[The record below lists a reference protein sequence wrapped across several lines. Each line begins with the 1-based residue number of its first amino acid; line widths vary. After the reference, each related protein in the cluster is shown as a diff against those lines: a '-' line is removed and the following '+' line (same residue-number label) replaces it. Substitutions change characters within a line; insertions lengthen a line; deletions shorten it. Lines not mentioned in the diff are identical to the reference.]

1 MLFIL
6 SNLLIFLNMNAKKIF
21 QTIVTVL
28 IVMLVSSC
36 HPWDDSFHGLPDY
49 SYYETGTYDVH
60 VDSSS
65 VKETRFEYVS
75 WIDAPTQPHRR
86 EVSLSASIENV
97 EGEIKILGDFNFG
110 EGTKYVVREGRG
122 YNHRRDITLVDSMFI
137 YRVILGEIVIDYEM
151 PFQAA
156 LYNDDNTAGQ
166 MAYHV
171 FGNVVDKGYTLT
183 SMSPEEIDG
192 SVYQRQL
199 LRHAITVDFA
209 GKSYPATATVIVKK
223 KIGFEGDE
231 FVISSRLLGQGVTDI
246 ESDGKYASY
255 RSWIEVEQ
263 VYNTDKKDT
272 VKYDIPL
279 YAELKMKSISNM
291 DFVGA
296 DLQKTSAGFDESKE
310 HLIKL
315 PKAEYVYAYYY
326 EKYYVVNYNYGY
338 TETVFFDVDVV
349 YNDGYNT
356 FTFPTL
362 HYSNIQDEGSIERVG
377 GGEDAHGKYGE
388 YKFTQRVSAQLND
401 VQHSVEKSHNFVL
414 LEK

>member
-1 MLFIL
+1 MLRIL
-6 SNLLIFLNMNAKKIF
+6 SNLNFFLYMNAKILLMSAVAVCF
-21 QTIVTVL
+21 
-28 IVMLVSSC
+28 VSC
-36 HPWDDSFHGLPDY
+36 NKWDDSFHGLPDY
-49 SYYETGTYDVH
+49 SHYETGTYEVS

-65 VKETRFEYVS
+65 VKETKFEYVS
-75 WIDAPTQPHRR
+75 WIEAPTKPYRQ
-86 EVSLSASIENV
+86 EITLTASIENT
-97 EGEIKILGDFNFG
+97 EGEVTILGDFDFG
-110 EGTKYVVREGRG
+110 EAKSYETRKGMGSER
-122 YNHRRDITLVDSMFI
+122 HRYITVVDSLFI
-137 YRVILGEIVIDYEM
+137 CHVMLGEIVIDYEM

-166 MAYHV
+166 MAYIG

-183 SMSPEEIDG
+183 SMSPEEADG
-192 SVYQRQL
+192 IVYQRQL
-199 LRHAITVDFA
+199 LRHAITIDFG
-209 GKSYPATATVIVKK
+209 GKTYLATATVIVKK
-223 KIGFEGDE
+223 KVGFEGDE
-231 FVISSRLLGQGVTDI
+231 YLVSSRLLGQGITDV
-246 ESDGKYASY
+246 ESDGHYASY

-263 VYNTDKKDT
+263 VYNTGKKENM
-272 VKYDIPL
+272 KYDLPL
-279 YAELKMKSISNM
+279 YAELKMKSISDM

-296 DLQKTSAGFDESKE
+296 DLQKLNAGFDESKE

-326 EKYYVVNYNYGY
+326 EKYYVVNYNYGH
-338 TETVFFDVDVV
+338 TETVFYDVDVV

-401 VQHSVEKSHNFVL
+401 VQHSVEKSHSFVL
-414 LEK
+414 TE

>member
-6 SNLLIFLNMNAKKIF
+6 SNHLIISNMNAKKILLMAA
-21 QTIVTVL
+21 VAVG
-28 IVMLVSSC
+28 LVSC
-36 HPWDDSFHGLPDY
+36 NTWDDSFHGLPDY
-49 SYYETGTYDVH
+49 SHYKTGTYEVS

-65 VKETRFEYVS
+65 VKETKFEYVS
-75 WIDAPTQPHRR
+75 WIEAPTKPYRQ
-86 EVSLSASIENV
+86 EITLTASIENT

-110 EGTKYVVREGRG
+110 EGKSYVVREGRG
-122 YNHRRDITLVDSMFI
+122 FNKRRDVTIVDSMFI

-166 MAYHV
+166 MAYIG

-183 SMSPEEIDG
+183 SMSPEVVDG

-199 LRHAITVDFA
+199 LRHAITVDFG

-223 KIGFEGDE
+223 KVGFEGDE
-231 FVISSRLLGQGVTDI
+231 YLVSSRLLGQGITDV
-246 ESDGKYASY
+246 ESDGHYASY

-263 VYNTDKKDT
+263 VYNTGKKENM
-272 VKYDIPL
+272 KYDLLL
-279 YAELKMKSISNM
+279 YAELKMKSISDM

-338 TETVFFDVDVV
+338 TETVFYDVDVV

-356 FTFPTL
+356 FNFPTL
-362 HYSNIQDEGSIERVG
+362 HYSNIQDEGSVERVG

>member
-1 MLFIL
+1 
-6 SNLLIFLNMNAKKIF
+6 MNAKKILLMAA
-21 QTIVTVL
+21 VAVS
-28 IVMLVSSC
+28 LVSC
-36 HPWDDSFHGLPDY
+36 NKWDDSFHGLPDY
-49 SYYETGTYDVH
+49 SHYKTGVGDVQVDET
-60 VDSSS
+60 SA
-65 VKETRFEYVS
+65 KETKFDYVS
-75 WIDAPTQPHRR
+75 WIEPPTRPYQ
-86 EVSLSASIENV
+86 EVALKASIENV

-156 LYNDDNTAGQ
+156 LYNDDNTAGP
-166 MAYHV
+166 MAYIG

-183 SMSPEEIDG
+183 SMSPEEADG
-192 SVYQRQL
+192 AVYQRQL

-209 GKSYPATATVIVKK
+209 GETYPATATVIVKK
-223 KIGFEGDE
+223 KVGFEGDE
-231 FVISSRLLGQGVTDI
+231 YLVSSRLLGQGITDF
-246 ESDGKYASY
+246 ESDGHYASY

-263 VYNTDKKDT
+263 VYNTGKKENM
-272 VKYDIPL
+272 KYDIPL
-279 YAELKMKSISNM
+279 YAELKMKSVDNI

-338 TETVFFDVDVV
+338 TETVFYDVDVV

-362 HYSNIQDEGSIERVG
+362 HYSNVQDEGSIERVS

-388 YKFTQRVSAQLND
+388 YKFTQTVSAQLNE
-401 VQHSVEKSHNFVL
+401 VQHSVEKSHSFVL
-414 LEK
+414 TE